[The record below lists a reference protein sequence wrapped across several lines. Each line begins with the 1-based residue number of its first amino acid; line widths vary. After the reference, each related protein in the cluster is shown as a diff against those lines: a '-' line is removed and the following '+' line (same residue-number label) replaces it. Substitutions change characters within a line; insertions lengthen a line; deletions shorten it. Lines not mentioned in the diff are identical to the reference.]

1 MDLSKL
7 NDSDYEAFKAG
18 RLSDMSDAGY
28 EYVKSQRAATIPS
41 SQEPEKEL
49 STMDKITRALNF
61 ESGLGRGALATA
73 IEPLVGKELVTGK
86 EITSGTVP
94 SSEELAKKAGVDLT
108 YMYPA
113 FARNLAK
120 LTGQEGKLQ
129 SLAGATA
136 NVYLDPAT
144 FLAPMAR
151 AAQVGAKGAK
161 LGATKFLE
169 TMLDP
174 MGVSLDAIGK
184 GISKVTPSKYSIMS
198 MVSGV
203 PKEAIE
209 TYSKNKSI
217 IDELDPAAA
226 EQLAQDA
233 AEQAK
238 TAVASIR
245 QKQGTALSSAIKEAG
260 DAPVSI
266 VDLKKQLLSSV
277 TPREGA
283 LKNKAAQETFDE
295 IRGKVDQLL
304 TTKQPVMQT
313 VIDPITLSGVNVP
326 SGKTVIGE
334 IPDQLSAFQLFEMKQ
349 QIKEMGDL
357 YGGKGGILSKLGAQ
371 NAPLSSKEFTESLTS
386 AVKNIDSMID
396 DATKGASKEARDQ
409 YAKLSKEAREADRY
423 FSTPEKTLSTLSN
436 LSTNAKAPARRIL
449 KNVDQSFGTNL
460 EQTGKLIESA
470 KYFNE
475 PSMQAIS
482 SGRTTSTTRTLSGA
496 GVGGAIGS
504 AIAGPVGG
512 AIGGAIGAASQSPAA
527 VKNIY
532 LPAAELVSRMPSA
545 PKNIPPQIWAQM
557 LKSQSKEQ
565 EQ

>member
-1 MDLSKL
+1 MEDDIELLRLRAKAKL
-7 NDSDYEAFKAG
+7 KLQEQEAQTQQEQPQEELGMLEKV
-18 RLSDMSDAGY
+18 S
-28 EYVKSQRAATIPS
+28 RAI
-41 SQEPEKEL
+41 
-49 STMDKITRALNF
+49 NF
-61 ESGLGRGALATA
+61 ESGLGRGAIAGLA
-73 IEPLVGKELVTGK
+73 EPLVGKDLVSA
-86 EITSGTVP
+86 EQVMSGTVP
-94 SSEELAKKAGVDLT
+94 GSKELAEKAGVDLT
-108 YMYPA
+108 YMYPG
-113 FARNLAK
+113 FVRNLAK
-120 LTGQEGKLQ
+120 LTGQEENLK

-136 NVYLDPAT
+136 NVALDPAT
-144 FLAPMAR
+144 FLAPAAR

-161 LGATKFLE
+161 LGATKLLE

-174 MGVSLDAIGK
+174 MGVGLGAVGK

-203 PKEAIE
+203 PKEAVE

-238 TAVASIR
+238 IAVASIR

-266 VDLKKQLLSSV
+266 VDLKKQLLSAV
-277 TPREGA
+277 TPSEGA
-283 LKNKAAQETFDE
+283 LKNKAAQETFAE

-304 TTKQPVMQT
+304 TTKQPVMKT

-334 IPDQLSAFQLFEMKQ
+334 IPDQLSASQLFEMKQ

-371 NAPLSSKEFTESLTS
+371 NAPLSSKEFTASLTS
-386 AVKNIDSMID
+386 AVKRIDSMID

-449 KNVDQSFGTNL
+449 KNVDQSYGTNL

-496 GVGGAIGS
+496 GIGAAIGS

>member
-1 MDLSKL
+1 MNEKDQKEYQEYLEYL
-7 NDSDYEAFKAG
+7 DYLDSLEGQQKEAPTEVPPQETSILEKA
-18 RLSDMSDAGY
+18 S
-28 EYVKSQRAATIPS
+28 
-41 SQEPEKEL
+41 
-49 STMDKITRALNF
+49 RALNF
-61 ESGLGRGALATA
+61 TGGLGRGAIAGLA
-73 IEPLVGKELVTGK
+73 EPIVGKDLVSG
-86 EITSGTVP
+86 EQVMSGTVP
-94 SSEELAKKAGVDLT
+94 GSKELAEKAGVDLT
-108 YMYPA
+108 YMYPG
-113 FARNLAK
+113 FVRNLAK
-120 LTGQEGKLQ
+120 LTGQEENLK

-136 NVYLDPAT
+136 DVALDPAT
-144 FLAPMAR
+144 FLAPAAR

-174 MGVSLDAIGK
+174 MGVGLGAVGK

-203 PKEAIE
+203 PKEAVE

-238 TAVASIR
+238 VAVAKIRSIE
-245 QKQGTALSSAIKEAG
+245 GSALSSAIKEAG
-260 DAPVSI
+260 DKPI
-266 VDLKKQLLSSV
+266 DITELKKLLKKSATLPKGS
-277 TPREGA
+277 
-283 LKNKAAQETFDE
+283 LKNKAAQETYKDLQNK
-295 IRGKVDQLL
+295 IDQLF
-304 TTKQPVMQT
+304 TKVEEIPEGL
-313 VIDPITLSGVNVP
+313 TLSPEGILTKTEAQIAQVP
-326 SGKTVIGE
+326 VKNN
-334 IPDQLSAFQLFEMKQ
+334 LSATELFDLKQ

-357 YGGKGGILSKLGAQ
+357 YGGRSGLLAKLSTQ
-371 NAPLSSKEFTESLTS
+371 NAPLSSKQFTASLTS
-386 AVKNIDSMID
+386 AVKTIDSMID

-482 SGRTTSTTRTLSGA
+482 SGRTTSTSRTLSGA
-496 GVGGAIGS
+496 GIGAAIGS
-504 AIAGPVGG
+504 AVAGPVGG